1 MRQPKEKARRC
12 RGGLRDAIDGVR
24 LAHDTPTPPGWMFVL
39 GDSDLFETVPYDR
52 SIGLLV
58 RIDCIVG
65 GPELVRGCRDVRSV
79 IEVMHRSDVVRVR
92 ADDDPCSLTH
102 IIESR
107 RIGGAR

>member
-24 LAHDTPTPPGWMFVL
+24 LAHDTPTPPGWMFVC
-39 GDSDLFETVPYDR
+39 GDSGLFEAVPCDR

-65 GPELVRGCRDVRSV
+65 GPELVRGCCEVRSI
-79 IEVMHRSDVVRVR
+79 IEVTHRGDVVRVR
-92 ADDDPCSLTH
+92 ADDDPRSLML

-107 RIGGAR
+107 RIGGMR

>member
-24 LAHDTPTPPGWMFVL
+24 LAHDTPTPPGWMFVR
-39 GDSDLFETVPYDR
+39 GDSDAFETVPCDR

-58 RIDCIVG
+58 RIDCIVA
-65 GPELVRGCRDVRSV
+65 GPELVGGCREVRSI
-79 IEVMHRSDVVRVR
+79 IEVIHRGDVVRVR
-92 ADDDPCSLTH
+92 ADDDPHSLML